1 MVLPPKDH
9 RVTLAEAAAHT
20 RRHREAKASPVHAH
34 AFHADQVLAL
44 LQQKGCAGLRIY
56 HGRDEG
62 GSATVVLVGVD
73 AAGADMVSGSILE
86 WSTPCPPY
94 CSAPNALTG

>member
-1 MVLPPKDH
+1 MALPPRDH

-44 LQQKGCAGLRIY
+44 LQQPGCAALRVY
-56 HGRDEG
+56 HGLD
-62 GSATVVLVGVD
+62 ATGAPNLVLVAMD
-73 AAGADMVSGSILE
+73 AAGEDMVGGAILE
-86 WSTPCPPY
+86 QGAPCPPY
-94 CSAPNALTG
+94 CSSTGGLHG